1 MIALRGDGG
10 VRVDRLANPG
20 FALGASLLFWLAA
33 CGVPRP
39 ALIAAD
45 ADLRPVVVEGVR
57 VGPSGEPVLT
67 LLEKGG
73 ELRRLPIWIGQEQA
87 QSIHVAL
94 SEIALP
100 RPNTHDLLVGMLGG
114 LERRLERVAI
124 TELRDATYYA
134 VIDVVGEGEKWQ
146 FDARPSDAI
155 ALAVRTGAAIF
166 VAEAVLAGGAPGG
179 DSEKGIDVDWPGA
192 APELPLRVT
201 SQSRSRRGV

>member
-1 MIALRGDGG
+1 VG
-10 VRVDRLANPG
+10 VKRLANPG
-20 FALGASLLFWLAA
+20 LALASLVIWLAA

-39 ALIAAD
+39 APLIAGD
-45 ADLRPVVVEGVR
+45 ADLRAVIVEGVR
-57 VGPSGEPVLT
+57 VDQSGEPVLT

-134 VIDVVGEGEKWQ
+134 VIDVAGDGGMVQ

-179 DSEKGIDVDWPGA
+179 DSERGLDVDWRDA
-192 APELPLRVT
+192 APALPLRVT

>member
-1 MIALRGDGG
+1 
-10 VRVDRLANPG
+10 VSVERLANPG
-20 FALGASLLFWLAA
+20 FALGASLAIWLAA
-33 CGVPRP
+33 CGGPRP
-39 ALIAAD
+39 ALIAVD
-45 ADLRPVVVEGVR
+45 AELRAVVVEGVR
-57 VGPSGEPVLT
+57 VDQSGEPVLT

-73 ELRRLPIWIGQEQA
+73 ELRRLPIWIGQDQA

-134 VIDVVGEGEKWQ
+134 VIDVAGEGGTVQ

-166 VAEAVLAGGAPGG
+166 VAESVLAGGAPGG
-179 DSEKGIDVDWPGA
+179 DSERGLDVDWRGA
-192 APELPLRVT
+192 APSLPLHVT